1 MILTDGYRRLLMIPG
16 GELDRHVRTARVHC
30 RVLGSVKGVIQGGRR
45 DPELFVAGELHSRE
59 NRNRGRQ
66 QG

>member
-1 MILTDGYRRLLMIPG
+1 MISG
-16 GELDRHVRTARVHC
+16 GELDRHVRTARVYC
-30 RVLGSVKGVIQGGRR
+30 RVLGSVQGVVQGGRR

-59 NRNRGRQ
+59 NRNRGWQ

>member
-1 MILTDGYRRLLMIPG
+1 MIDGYRRLSMIPG
-16 GELDRHVRTARVHC
+16 GELDRHVRTTRMYC
-30 RVLGSVKGVIQGGRR
+30 RVLGSVQGVVQGGRR
-45 DPELFVAGELHSRE
+45 DSELFVAGELHSRE